1 MIIEPNAT
9 QHADIQK
16 LNIDVDKLEEI
27 TMESLSGFFNENDK
41 NNNAKKK
48 PYLKEIFKV
57 ARHEEQYRRGEIGKL
72 HGRCHRGG
80 LIPDCSQTPAPMSS

>member
-1 MIIEPNAT
+1 
-9 QHADIQK
+9 
-16 LNIDVDKLEEI
+16 LNIDIAKLEEL

-57 ARHEEQYRRGEIGKL
+57 ARHEEQFKRGEIG
-72 HGRCHRGG
+72 G
-80 LIPDCSQTPAPMSS
+80 LLRLDLD